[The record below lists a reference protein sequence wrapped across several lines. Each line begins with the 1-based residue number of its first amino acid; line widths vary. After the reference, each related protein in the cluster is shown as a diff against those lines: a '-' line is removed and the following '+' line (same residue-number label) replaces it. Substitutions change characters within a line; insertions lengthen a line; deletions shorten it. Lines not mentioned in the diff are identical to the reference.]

1 MDGRHHPLTGLRVL
15 EMGSRVTAPYVGK
28 LFVDAGADVCK
39 VESPAGDPFRRWS
52 ASGATIPAGEDA
64 AWFRFL
70 NGGKRSVVVDLTA
83 DGGRDELLRLVA
95 GVDLVIDDHEPADA
109 CALGITAD
117 DLRAIDP
124 AVVVATLTRFGTTGP
139 WADRPANDFVL
150 QALVGSTEVR
160 GEPGEE
166 PVSVGGDLGDFTA
179 AAFAVPP
186 VLAATLAARSSGVG
200 AHVDCSQYEAMMHSF
215 QVFRPM
221 YEAMAPDYDF
231 PRQYMIPSIEPA
243 SDGMVAMCC
252 LTGQQWQDFCAM
264 IGAPEFGDDPMF
276 LSFVGRL
283 ARKEELWEKI
293 HAFTTTHTV
302 DEIVDLASAF
312 RIPCGPVGDG
322 STLPSYDHFVERGVF
337 VDHPQGFIGPRPC
350 AGFSEATLPPR
361 RPAPALG
368 EVGAEPDL
376 GPGPVPSLGVDPARP
391 LAGVRILD
399 LGTFWAGPV
408 AANLL
413 RVLGADLVKVE
424 SHVRLDGMR
433 WAAGYQR
440 DLLWEWSPGYHGA
453 NAGKTL
459 MTLDLTSDA
468 GQEVLG
474 RLIDTA
480 DVVIENYSPRVMDS
494 WGMTWDAIRER
505 NPRAVYLR
513 APAFGLDG
521 PWKDRVGFA
530 MTMEQVGGLANRTGH
545 PDGPRLLP
553 MGPVDMFAAMHSSF
567 AIMLALVDRE
577 RTGVGQLIESPLI
590 EAALQASAEQVVEAS
605 AYGNVLGCL
614 GNRSP
619 AASPQGLYPT
629 AEDDRWLAVS
639 VETDAQWT
647 VLQDLVDGLD
657 GLDSHGDADRIDEV
671 VGAWSQGQVGR
682 EADER
687 LWQAGVPA
695 AFCVHPNHSGGT
707 AQHEFRE
714 FLQWYEH
721 PLTGSTPYFSYPFL
735 VDGARLP
742 LGGPAPMLG
751 QHTDEVLRSLGF
763 DEAAIVGLR
772 EQGVT
777 DDWPVGIPRS

>member
-1 MDGRHHPLTGLRVL
+1 MEGRRHPLTGLRVL
-15 EMGSRVTAPYVGK
+15 EMGSRVAAPYVGK
-28 LFVDAGADVCK
+28 LFADAGADVCK
-39 VESPAGDPFRRWS
+39 VESPAGDQFRRWS
-52 ASGATIPAGEDA
+52 ASGATIPVGEDA

-70 NGGKRSVVVDLTA
+70 NGGKRSVVVDLGA
-83 DGGRDELLRLVA
+83 EGGRDELLVLVA
-95 GVDLVIDDHEPADA
+95 GVDLVLDDHDPADA
-109 CALGITAD
+109 RALGITAD
-117 DLRAIDP
+117 DLRAVNP
-124 AVVVATLTRFGTTGP
+124 AVVVATLTPFGTTGP

-160 GEPGEE
+160 GMPGEE

-179 AAFAVPP
+179 AAFAAPAA
-186 VLAATLAARSSGVG
+186 LAATLAARASGRGV
-200 AHVDCSQYEAMMHSF
+200 HVDCSQYEAMMHSF

-221 YEAMAPDYDF
+221 YESMAPDYEF
-231 PRQYMIPSIEPA
+231 PRQFMIPSIEPA

-252 LTGQQWQDFCAM
+252 VTGQQWQDFCTM
-264 IGAPEFGDDPMF
+264 IGAPEFGDDPMLF
-276 LSFVGRL
+276 GFIGRL
-283 ARKEELWEKI
+283 ERKEEVWERI
-293 HAFTTTHTV
+293 HAFTRAHTV

-322 STLPSYDHFVERGVF
+322 LTLPGYAHFVERGVF
-337 VDHPQGFIGPRPC
+337 VDHPQGFIGPRPSI
-350 AGFSEATLPPR
+350 GFSESTLAPR

-368 EVGAEPDL
+368 AEGDEPED
-376 GPGPVPSLGVDPARP
+376 GPGPALGTDPARP

-408 AANLL
+408 AASFL

-424 SHVRLDGMR
+424 SHVHLDGMR
-433 WAAGYQR
+433 WATGFQR
-440 DLLWEWSPGYHGA
+440 DHLWEWSPGYHGA
-453 NAGKTL
+453 NPGKTL
-459 MTLDLTSDA
+459 VALDLTTDA

-474 RLIDTA
+474 TLLDTA
-480 DVVIENYSPRVMDS
+480 DVVIENFSPRVMDS
-494 WGMTWDAIRER
+494 WGVTWDAIRGR

-521 PWKDRVGFA
+521 PWRDRVGFA

-553 MGPVDMFAAMHSSF
+553 QGPVDMFAAMHSVL
-567 AIMLALVDRE
+567 AILLALVDRE
-577 RTGVGQLIESPLI
+577 RTGTGQLIEAPLI

-619 AASPQGLYPT
+619 AASPQGLYQV
-629 AEDDRWLAVS
+629 AVDDRWLAVS
-639 VETDAQWT
+639 IETDAQWAN
-647 VLQDLVDGLD
+647 LQGLVDGLD
-657 GLDSHGDADRIDEV
+657 GLDRHGDVDRIDEV
-671 VGAWSQGQVGR
+671 LGAWSRGQAGR
-682 EADER
+682 ESEER

-707 AQHEFRE
+707 AQHGFRG

-721 PLTGSTPYFSYPFL
+721 PVTGSTPYFSYPFL
-735 VDGARLP
+735 VDGAHLA
-742 LGGPAPMLG
+742 LGGPAPTLG
-751 QHTDEVLRSLGF
+751 QHTDQVLESLGL
-763 DEAAIVGLR
+763 DEAAIARLW

-777 DDWPVGIPRS
+777 DDWPVGVPRP